1 MESEEHYNDI
11 TETEKYTG
19 DMKGIKYS
27 NDSALPSTLL
37 CTKEVVE

>member
-1 MESEEHYNDI
+1 MESEEHYKDI
-11 TETEKYTG
+11 TETEKSAR